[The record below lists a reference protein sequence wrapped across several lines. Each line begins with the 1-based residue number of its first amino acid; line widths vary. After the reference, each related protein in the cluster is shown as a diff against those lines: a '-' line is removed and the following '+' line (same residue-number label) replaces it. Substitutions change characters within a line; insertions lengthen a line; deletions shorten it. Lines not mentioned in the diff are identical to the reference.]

1 MLSAEFINFQT
12 TQKMK
17 SLKIVLICAFSMK
30 TITLFSQEKAGKKD
44 TAQHTT
50 LYTCPTHSEVNN
62 KKPGHCP
69 KCGMKLEL
77 STKEQMKTDVTKNY
91 VCPIHTDV
99 SSNKAGKCP
108 KCDNDLVL
116 SPKEKMKMEA
126 VGKYS
131 CSMHPDV
138 TSDNQGK
145 CPKCNMDLVE
155 TKKEEHSDHH

>member
-1 MLSAEFINFQT
+1 
-12 TQKMK
+12 MK
-17 SLKIVLICAFSMK
+17 SLKIVLLCAFSMM

-138 TSDNQGK
+138 TSDNPGK